1 MHPVAERMSRVD
13 TAWLRMDSGA
23 NQMTVVGVLL
33 LEPALP
39 IEALR
44 ERVRERLLPLDRF
57 RQRVEHDAIG
67 ALWVEDDDFDLDRHL
82 LPATLTVH
90 DGQSEREALQSLC
103 ALLASV
109 PLDERYPLWQMQ
121 LVEHYAHG
129 SALIVRVHHCIADGI
144 ALVSVLLNLT
154 DGGHTAKPRRRPAR
168 PAHADDGTRGLAG
181 QGADWFGEAVLRPLS
196 EAALRALDTA
206 GGAASPA
213 AGLQVLQDVAEIAL
227 MDDDSPTALKG
238 HLTGEKCVAW
248 GDPLPLDTV
257 KAVAKALGCSVNDV
271 LLSCA
276 AGAIGQWLGDARGE
290 STRGKSIRA
299 MVPVNLRPLDQAWQL
314 GNRFGL
320 VPLMLP
326 IGLDNPVERVYAVHA
341 RMRRLKGS
349 AQPMLAYAVLSVS
362 GLLVKPV
369 QDSLLNLFA
378 RKATAV
384 MTNVPGPQQPLM
396 LCGSTLMQPLF
407 WVPATGDIAV
417 GLSIL
422 SYAGG
427 VHIGLITDEARC
439 NDPQAVVDAFAAQ
452 FERLL
457 LVTLMLPCVDELEM
471 TG

>member
-13 TAWLRMDSGA
+13 TAWLRMDSGV
-23 NQMTVVGVLL
+23 NHMTVVGVLL

-39 IEALR
+39 LAALR

-57 RQRVEHDAIG
+57 RQRVEHDAVG
-67 ALWVEDDDFDLDRHL
+67 ALWVEDDDFELERHVL
-82 LPATLTVH
+82 ATNLTVH
-90 DGQSEREALQSLC
+90 PGQTEREALQSLC
-103 ALLASV
+103 GLLASV
-109 PLDERYPLWQMQ
+109 PLDDRHPLWQMQ
-121 LVEHYAHG
+121 LVERYGQG

-144 ALVSVLLNLT
+144 ALVAVLLNLT
-154 DGGHTAKPRRRPAR
+154 DGGSRTAPPGRRRTRADEGAR
-168 PAHADDGTRGLAG
+168 S
-181 QGADWFGEAVLRPLS
+181 GADWFGEAVLRPLGD
-196 EAALRALDTA
+196 AALRTLETA
-206 GGAASPA
+206 GRSGSAS
-213 AGLQVLQDVAEIAL
+213 AGLKVLEDVAAIAL
-227 MDDDSPTALKG
+227 MEDDSPTALKG

-248 GDPLPLDTV
+248 SEPMPLDTV

-276 AGAIGQWLGDARGE
+276 AGAIGQWLGDVRGE

-326 IGLDNPVERVYAVHA
+326 IGLDNPVQRLYAVHA
-341 RMRRLKGS
+341 GMRRLKGS
-349 AQPMLAYAVLSVS
+349 TQPLLAYAVLSVS

-378 RKATAV
+378 HKATAV
-384 MTNVPGPQQPLM
+384 MTNVPGPAEPLT
-396 LCGSTLMQPLF
+396 LCGSTLTQPLF
-407 WVPATGDIAV
+407 WVPSTGDIGV

-427 VHIGLITDEARC
+427 VQVGLITDEARC
-439 NDPQAVVDAFAAQ
+439 NDPQAVVEAFSAQ

-457 LVTLMLPCVDELEM
+457 LLTLMLPCVDELEM
-471 TG
+471 PP